1 MYVQDKDEC
10 STMMMML
17 MNIISKYSNHLTK
30 TISRQEM
37 NE

>member
-1 MYVQDKDEC
+1 MQYYDDDADEYK
-10 STMMMML
+10 
-17 MNIISKYSNHLTK
+17 ISKYSNHLTK